1 MSPIQPSLP
10 AAAAPFLTGHLFPY
24 ARNRVAFES
33 FPSSLESTTTTGDS
47 VQIPNKC
54 ILLGG
59 LSDGLWPVPYTTQL
73 LDALPTNNWSLI
85 QPILSSSYT
94 GFGHSGGLD
103 TDVAELDELLDY
115 LKLHRHCSN
124 AALVG
129 HSTGCQIIVHYLKH
143 GRNTDL
149 ISMAALQ
156 APVSDRES
164 ATICHDLDP
173 NSPDRNAQL
182 QQQHIERQASF
193 LQRAKEMK
201 SQNAL
206 DEMMPRNAFW
216 APITAR
222 RFLDLFEV
230 GGTDDY
236 FSFDFTNAELHQRLH
251 HVGRVASPTLQRRR
265 PRRVLVACSGSDEYV
280 PAFVDSQ
287 QLLTRLCDAMNG
299 KFDPLLE
306 KAASLS
312 NENEANATRS
322 VVTAIPLYLPT
333 ANHNLSSNDGAD
345 AALFIQTIGQ
355 LLLEVADS
363 KQDDTC

>member
-1 MSPIQPSLP
+1 MSPIQPPL
-10 AAAAPFLTGHLFPY
+10 ATAAAPFLTGHLFPY

-33 FPSSLESTTTTGDS
+33 FPPSLERTITAESIQ
-47 VQIPNKC
+47 VPNKC

-73 LDALPTNNWSLI
+73 LEALPPNGWSLI

-115 LKLHRHCSN
+115 LKLHRQCTN

-149 ISMAALQ
+149 ISVAALQ

-164 ATICHDLDP
+164 ATVCHDLDP
-173 NSPDRNAQL
+173 SSSNEQL
-182 QQQHIERQASF
+182 QQEHLERQASF
-193 LQRAKEMK
+193 LQRAKEMN

-230 GGTDDY
+230 GGMDDY
-236 FSFDFTNAELHQRLH
+236 FSSDFTDAELHQRLH
-251 HVGRVASPTLQRRR
+251 HVSLLSPLQQQP
-265 PRRVLVACSGSDEYV
+265 PRRVLVACSGKDEYV
-280 PAFVDSQ
+280 PSSVDGQ
-287 QLLTRLCDAMNG
+287 QLLGRLCDAMNG
-299 KFDPLLE
+299 KFDPLLD
-306 KAASLS
+306 KATSLS
-312 NENEANATRS
+312 NEDEAKATRS
-322 VVTAIPLYLPT
+322 VATAIPLYLPS
-333 ANHNLSSNDGAD
+333 ANHNLSSNDGKD
-345 AALFIQTIGQ
+345 AAVFVQTIGR
-355 LLLEVADS
+355 LLLELADS
-363 KQDDTC
+363 KQDDAR